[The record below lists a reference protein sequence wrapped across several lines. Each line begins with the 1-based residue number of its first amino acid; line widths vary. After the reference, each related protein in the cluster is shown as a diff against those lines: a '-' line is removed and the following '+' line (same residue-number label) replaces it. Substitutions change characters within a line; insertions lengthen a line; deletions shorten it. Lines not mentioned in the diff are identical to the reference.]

1 MNCIRLVTSLSLIAL
16 FLVSCSVKQKP
27 NTLTEKEKTEGWQLL
42 FDGHSTEHWRGI
54 YLDHFPEKAWKVEN
68 GMLIIQ
74 ETDSRE
80 DRGGAIITRDQY
92 SSFELSLEFKYSEN
106 ANSGIKYF
114 VLERP
119 DTTLKHG
126 LGLEYQIWND
136 EQERI
141 ANQKLAA
148 LYDLIPAEGKEVNPV
163 GEWNHTRIIVD
174 GSHVEHWLNG
184 NKVVEFNRHSDEFRE
199 RVAGS
204 KYNGIEDFGEY
215 PQGHILLQD
224 EGLYNAF
231 RNIKI
236 RELK

>member
-1 MNCIRLVTSLSLIAL
+1 MKYNRILSSTLLVMILLA
-16 FLVSCSVKQKP
+16 SCEVKQKP
-27 NTLTEKEKTEGWQLL
+27 NTLTDKERENGWQLL

-74 ETDSRE
+74 ETENRE

-136 EQERI
+136 EQERV
-141 ANQKLAA
+141 ADQKLAA
-148 LYDLIPAEGKEVNPV
+148 LYDLIPAERKEVNPV
-163 GEWNHTRIIVD
+163 GDWNKARIIVD
-174 GSHVEHWLNG
+174 GSRVEHWLNG
-184 NKVVEFNRHSDEFRE
+184 NKVVEFDRHSDEFRE
-199 RVAGS
+199 LVAES
-204 KYNGIEDFGEY
+204 KYDGIEEFGEY

-236 RELK
+236 REIK